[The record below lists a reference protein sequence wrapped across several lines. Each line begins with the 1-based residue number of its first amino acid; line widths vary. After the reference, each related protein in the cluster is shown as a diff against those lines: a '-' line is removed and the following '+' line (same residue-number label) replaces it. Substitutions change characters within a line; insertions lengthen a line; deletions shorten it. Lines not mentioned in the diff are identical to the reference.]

1 MRAPSFKLGATPFSS
16 WTNIDKT
23 VANPIT
29 GPKTQITAGQLGFF
43 HYFFVTKLG
52 NSSAKWK
59 TFAPVLIIF
68 NFPEVLSKYIHI
80 FFLLILRILPV
91 VFGISTVLSHQ
102 IMFQN
107 MLPLQF
113 LNTQMHLEQL
123 LECFLSVGH
132 CLALPVISTH
142 LLFFPLFPFFS
153 LTACEIV
160 HRACAQ
166 ICQISSI

>member
-1 MRAPSFKLGATPFSS
+1 MRAPFFKLGATPFSS

-80 FFLLILRILPV
+80 FFTNFENIASGFWNQHCAVTSNYVSKYAIV
-91 VFGISTVLSHQ
+91 TIFEYSKAFEATFGMFSISGT
-102 IMFQN
+102 
-107 MLPLQF
+107 
-113 LNTQMHLEQL
+113 
-123 LECFLSVGH
+123 
-132 CLALPVISTH
+132 LPVISTH
-142 LLFFPLFPFFS
+142 LLFFPLFP
-153 LTACEIV
+153 LTVCPLFIL
-160 HRACAQ
+160 
-166 ICQISSI
+166 I